1 MSDNNINEEKVEQL
15 EKEELVQSELAKE
28 ASEKPYQDVIEDA
41 RNNLYKSFML
51 SRRISNIVMFAVVIA
66 IVGIMF
72 LIISNKQVLKI
83 IGYSLAGA
91 LVVGMIVYYLIN
103 RKKFPNKTKEYV
115 LLVSNALNDR
125 AFSKPGYSEIKY
137 DPDERMKLDDII
149 GDGVYEEANGVNSR
163 NVIHGVFNGHHF
175 LYAEAAL
182 TRPSTRKQQVP
193 PLFVGHYISVPNQ
206 LKFEGRF
213 VFVNKNPKE
222 PLDLPN
228 AINDLVV
235 LEEKDDFMVYGP
247 EGANYH
253 QTIDNKI
260 ISKIRNI
267 ELGGH
272 LLNVNVVFWEG
283 HTAAYLSYDD
293 TIMSVP
299 FDKPFDYQGFEKAF
313 DDLHACLEA
322 ITEE

>member
-15 EKEELVQSELAKE
+15 EKEELVPNELPEE
-28 ASEKPYQDVIEDA
+28 ASEKPYQDVIEEA
-41 RNNLYKSFML
+41 RKNLYKSFML
-51 SRRISNIVMFAVVIA
+51 SRRISNIVMFVVVIA
-66 IVGIMF
+66 IVGVMF
-72 LIISNKQVLKI
+72 LIISNNNVMKI

-91 LVVGMIVYYLIN
+91 LVLGMILYYVIN
-103 RKKFPNKTKEYV
+103 HKKFPNKTKEYV
-115 LLVSNALNDR
+115 QLVSDVLNKR
-125 AFSKPGYSEIKY
+125 AFLRQGYSEIRC
-137 DPDERMKLDDII
+137 DPEERMKLDDII

-163 NVIHGVFNGHHF
+163 NVVHGVFNGHHF

-213 VFVNKNPKE
+213 IFVSKNPKE

-228 AINDLVV
+228 AVNDLVV
-235 LEEKDDFMVYGP
+235 LEEKEDWMVYGP

-253 QTIDNKI
+253 QIIDNKI
-260 ISKIRNI
+260 ISKIRGI

-272 LLNVNVVFWEG
+272 LLNVNVVVWEG

-313 DDLHACLEA
+313 EDLHACLEA
-322 ITEE
+322 VTEE